1 MNRMIVLLLLTLACH
16 VKAIHLYAD
25 GEYHNLFNYG
35 SELKTTQYNFIN
47 LFRNYPLC
55 IENADKIDL
64 MYYRYVG
71 ILKNKRQ
78 IKRYIKRNYPP
89 YVPTWGVAC
98 MFGSDSK
105 HGDYSIIRLTTEH
118 EPFSWGLE
126 FRSMI
131 NKLENEYIHIGYEV
145 WEVVFRLWGKE
156 YHYYVFANPDTKQ
169 VVDYANRFCISFPD
183 RHIKYMER
191 KKLFGLRAF
200 SMTNN
205 LNDSDTKEAYVKVKS
220 KDSAAEQRKK
230 ADQKM
235 YDEAYFLKESEIKVA
250 NRIFLR
256 GENTK
261 PTLYSIERCAD
272 ETKVT
277 FMQPIYSNWLWVH
290 FSPGMKIVDRGSG
303 DEYKIRGYDG
313 GLPFE
318 RLLVVKGHNNQY
330 IFITLI
336 FPKLKENVCRIDILE
351 LPHEKDILPSND
363 DGVPKSYFNV
373 NVEDYLVS
381 FKKTKRVTE

>member
-1 MNRMIVLLLLTLACH
+1 MNRMIVFLLFTLACH
-16 VKAIHLYAD
+16 VNATHLCAE
-25 GEYHNLFNYG
+25 GKSHNLFNYG
-35 SELKTTQYNFIN
+35 FKLENTRSNFEN

-71 ILKNKRQ
+71 TLKNKRQ
-78 IKRYIKRNYPP
+78 IRHYIKRNYPP
-89 YVPTWGVAC
+89 YVPSWGISGET
-98 MFGSDSK
+98 GSDSRY
-105 HGDYSIIRLTTEH
+105 GDYSIIRYRIEN
-118 EPFSWGLE
+118 EPFSWNPE
-126 FRSMI
+126 FKSMMD
-131 NKLENEYIHIGYEV
+131 KLENEYVHVGYEV
-145 WEVVFRLWGKE
+145 WEVVFRLWDKQ
-156 YHYYVFANPDTKQ
+156 YHYYVFADPATKQ
-169 VVDYANRFCISFPD
+169 VVSYGNLFCISFSD
-183 RHIKYMER
+183 KHIQYMRLR
-191 KKLFGLRAF
+191 KLYGLGVLAA
-200 SMTNN
+200 MTY
-205 LNDSDTKEAYVKVKS
+205 DSDKGNTKKAYAKAKKEDPVV
-220 KDSAAEQRKK
+220 AQRRK

-250 NRIFLR
+250 NRVFQR
-256 GENTK
+256 GESTK
-261 PTLYSIERCAD
+261 PTLYSIERGAK

-303 DEYKIRGYDG
+303 DEYPIKGYGG

-336 FPKLKENVCRIDILE
+336 FPKLKESVRRIDILE

-363 DGVPKSYFNV
+363 DGIPKSYFNI

-381 FKKTKRVTE
+381 FKNSKEK